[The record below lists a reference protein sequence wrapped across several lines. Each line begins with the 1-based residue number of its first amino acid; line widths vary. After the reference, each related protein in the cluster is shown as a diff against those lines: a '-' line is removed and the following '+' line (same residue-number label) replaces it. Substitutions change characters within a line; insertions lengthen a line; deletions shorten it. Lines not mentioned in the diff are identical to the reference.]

1 MSFHNEKEGHE
12 NKDGLVQTKE
22 ARRKLSTGDN
32 AHQALG
38 SSVGDEE
45 GEEGCLQCGLIARIP
60 TLGRLTWEFWE
71 SKANLGGMAR
81 ACIAQ

>member
-45 GEEGCLQCGLIARIP
+45 GCLQCGLITRIP
-60 TLGRLTWEFWE
+60 ALGRLTWEFWE
-71 SKANLGGMAR
+71 SKAILGGKAR